1 MPTTATSYQRKM
13 GWLIGV
19 TVVIKIILSHFLELG
34 NDEVYY
40 YTYAVQPDWN
50 HFDHPGMVGWM
61 MRLTSLNLHWVSTLS
76 MRLGSI
82 ICAGLATM
90 VIFKTGTLIKDEK
103 AGYIAAWMYTLSI
116 YTSIIAGLFVLPD
129 SPQLLFFTL
138 SIYWMIKWVI
148 QPSSF
153 TTKHWLLL
161 GVLIGLATLSKVHGL
176 YLWVGFGAF
185 ILFHQIKTLQNAR
198 VYLAILITLLCI
210 LPIVYWNFQ
219 NDFITYRYHS
229 QRVMHTG
236 LLLDSFLQQIV
247 GELIYQNPLV
257 YLAAI
262 IALLNVKKIKVQ
274 LLGSSQN
281 EIITQND
288 SEEAK
293 SRAQT
298 INLLLWLSLPLIFT
312 FWTLSLFNP
321 TLPHWTGPGFIGLF
335 IIAGVYWSQRLENKQ
350 ESSNKSMPLVLNGAL
365 GLLGAS
371 ILGFL
376 MFVYTFPRQ
385 MGSVK
390 IENLGEYNP
399 INDVTGWESFSE
411 SFAKIAAQ
419 DIKLGLMQETDPIIT
434 HKWFPAGHIL
444 FYTAK
449 PLNKRVIAI
458 GSLEDIHKFAW
469 LNKTQNALKIGENA
483 YCIVPSN
490 LPADPNKLYG
500 NYFETIS
507 KPDTIPMISKG
518 VLLRNFYVYRLMH
531 CKQVPLEIIKN

>member
-1 MPTTATSYQRKM
+1 MY
-13 GWLIGV
+13 WLIGV
-19 TVVIKIILSHFLELG
+19 TIVIKVVLSFFLELG

-90 VIFKTGTLIKDEK
+90 VIFKTGAIIKDEK
-103 AGYIAAWMYTLSI
+103 AGYIAAWMYTLSV

-138 SIYWMIKWVI
+138 SIYWMTNWVMH
-148 QPSSF
+148 PLLF
-153 TTKHWLLL
+153 KTKHWLLL
-161 GVLIGLATLSKVHGL
+161 GLLIGLATLSKVHGL

-185 ILFHQIKTLQNAR
+185 LLFHQIKTLKNAR
-198 VYLAILITLLCI
+198 VYIAILITLLCI
-210 LPIVYWNFQ
+210 LPIVYWNFK
-219 NDFITYRYHS
+219 NNFITYRYHS

-247 GELIYQNPLV
+247 GEIIYQNPLV
-257 YLAAI
+257 YLATM
-262 IALLNVKKIKVQ
+262 IALFNIKKIKLQ
-274 LLGSSQN
+274 LSALNQN
-281 EIITQND
+281 QIITHNH
-288 SEEAK
+288 SEE
-293 SRAQT
+293 RTMGPQT

-312 FWTLSLFNP
+312 FWALSLFNP

-335 IIAGVYWSQRLENKQ
+335 IIAGVYSSQRLDN
-350 ESSNKSMPLVLNGAL
+350 SNLSNKSMPLVLKGAL

-376 MFVYTFPRQ
+376 SLVYIFPRQ
-385 MGSVK
+385 IGSTK

-399 INDVTGWESFSE
+399 INDVTGWESFSQ
-411 SFAKIAAQ
+411 SFAKIVAQ
-419 DIKLGLMQETDPIIT
+419 DIKLGLMKDADPIIT

-469 LNKTQNALKIGENA
+469 LNKAQLNKTQLKNAQQVLEIGANA

-518 VLLRNFYVYRLMH
+518 VLLRNFYVYRLLH
-531 CKQVPLEIIKN
+531 CKQIPESNLKD

>member
-1 MPTTATSYQRKM
+1 MSTPATSYQKKIW
-13 GWLIGV
+13 WLIGV
-19 TVVIKIILSHFLELG
+19 TIIAKIVLSYFLELG

-82 ICAGLATM
+82 ICAGLASL
-90 VIFKTGTLIKDEK
+90 VIFKTGTIIKDEK

-116 YTSIIAGLFVLPD
+116 YTSLIAGLFVLPD

-138 SIYWMIKWVI
+138 SIYWMTKWVI

-161 GVLIGLATLSKVHGL
+161 GVYIGLATLSKVHGL

-185 ILFHQIKTLQNAR
+185 ILFHQIKTLQNTR
-198 VYLAILITLLCI
+198 VYLSILITLLCI
-210 LPIVYWNFQ
+210 VPIVYWNFQ

-247 GELIYQNPLV
+247 GEIIYQNPLV

-262 IALLNVKKIKVQ
+262 IALLNVKKIKV
-274 LLGSSQN
+274 LLSAHNQ
-281 EIITQND
+281 IITQSD
-288 SEEAK
+288 SKEAT

-298 INLLLWLSLPLIFT
+298 INLLMWLSLPLIFT
-312 FWTLSLFNP
+312 FWTISLFNP

-335 IIAGVYWSQRLENKQ
+335 IIAGVYWSQRLENNQ
-350 ESSNKSMPLVLNGAL
+350 DSSIRSMPLILKGAL

-376 MFVYTFPRQ
+376 LLVYTFPRQ
-385 MGSVK
+385 LGSTK
-390 IENLGEYNP
+390 MENLGEYNP
-399 INDVTGWESFSE
+399 INDVTGWESFTE
-411 SFAKIAAQ
+411 SFTKIVAQ
-419 DIKLGLMQETDPIIT
+419 DKKIGLMQETDPIIT
-434 HKWFPAGHIL
+434 HKWFPAGHLL

-458 GSLEDIHKFAW
+458 GSLDDIHKFAW
-469 LNKTQNALKIGENA
+469 LNKTQDPLIIGENA

-490 LPADPNKLYG
+490 LPVDPNKLYG

-507 KPDTIPMISKG
+507 KPDTIPMISRG

-531 CKQVPLEIIKN
+531 CKQVPVEIIKK